1 MRREA
6 RGFTLLEVLVALV
19 IAGLALGALFSG
31 AVTGL
36 RSARLSLDYA
46 EAVSR
51 AKSHLAVAGIGAPL
65 VAGTQHGDDGA
76 GVYLASCRAAAGD
89 DHSAERQRAREC
101 GGGETGFALCGQR
114 RHRLDERWRA
124 APGGTHDRAHRPGT
138 SGTAMRRHRAAGFT
152 LLEVL
157 VSLVVLA
164 LIILG
169 LVPGPALRRPRLPAS
184 GRHDRPRRQP

>member
-51 AKSHLAVAGIGAPL
+51 AKSHLAVAGIGASL
-65 VAGTQHGDDGA
+65 VAGTQHGDDGQ
-76 GVYLASCRAAAGD
+76 GFTWRLSVRPLATTTLQNGNALESAAATKRV
-89 DHSAERQRAREC
+89 SL
-101 GGGETGFALCGQR
+101 FAVSVVIAWTKDGGQR
-114 RHRLDERWRA
+114 QVELSTER
-124 APGGTHDRAHRPGT
+124 
-138 SGTAMRRHRAAGFT
+138 
-152 LLEVL
+152 
-157 VSLVVLA
+157 
-164 LIILG
+164 I
-169 LVPGPALRRPRLPAS
+169 GPAPAARP
-184 GRHDRPRRQP
+184 